1 MHANYDDAGTPNVTP
16 SLSLT
21 EFVGHSDFIIEWTF
35 YDEITDNNKADSFLI
50 TYASSNTVINVSY
63 NISFTSER
71 VYLVYQITGLQ
82 ENTDY
87 TCFLTARNIFGDGP
101 SSNIINVT
109 TKSVIDDTTKF
120 VIDINNET
128 KSAGKIF

>member
-1 MHANYDDAGTPNVTP
+1 MARAP

-21 EFVGHSDFIIEWTF
+21 EFVGHSDFVIEWTF

-50 TYASSNTVINVSY
+50 TYASSNTVINVTY
-63 NISFTSER
+63 NRNFTRER
-71 VYLVYQITGLQ
+71 VYFVYQITGLQ

-109 TKSVIDDTTKF
+109 TKS
-120 VIDINNET
+120 
-128 KSAGKIF
+128 AGKI